1 MGTLNLGGATLSASG
16 GNWTDAPPGTIIQV
30 VHAATDTHFTSTS
43 VTPVSIVSASITPK
57 STSNKILI
65 QYTAAV
71 SYDAGAATANI
82 CILKNGAKIAA
93 SNNSNISSGEE
104 FRSNKTY
111 YDDGGATSGN
121 TMNSLS
127 GSFLDS
133 PATTSAITYG
143 VGGYSNTTTGTCAFN
158 RRATDAT
165 YGQVT
170 EIILMEVAQ

>member
-30 VHAATDTHFTSTS
+30 VHAASDAHFTSTS
-43 VTPVSIVSASITPK
+43 VNPVTIVSASITPT
-57 STSNKILI
+57 STSSKILI
-65 QYTAAV
+65 QYTAAA
-71 SYDAGAATANI
+71 SFDGGGCHANI

-93 SNNSNISSGEE
+93 SNNSNIDSGEQY
-104 FRSNKTY
+104 RANKTL
-111 YDDGGATSGN
+111 YDDAGATSGN

-143 VGGYSNTTTGTCAFN
+143 VGGYSNNSNTSAYN
-158 RRATDAT
+158 RRINDQR

>member
-1 MGTLNLGGATLSASG
+1 MSELRTNKIYPRDGLPAGASG
-16 GNWTDAPPGTIIQV
+16 GGIVQV
-30 VHAATDTHFTSTS
+30 VHAATDEHFTSTS
-43 VTPVSIVSASITPK
+43 ITPTTII
-57 STSNKILI
+57 SATITPTSASNKILI

-71 SYDAGAATANI
+71 SYDAGGAHSNI
-82 CILKNGAKIAA
+82 CILKNGAKIAS
-93 SNNSNISSGEE
+93 SNNSNITSGEQ
-104 FRSNKTY
+104 FRSNKTS

-143 VGGYSNTTTGTCAFN
+143 VGGFSNNTNTSAYN
-158 RRATDAT
+158 RRVSDAQ

-170 EIILMEVAQ
+170 EILIMEVSA

>member
-1 MGTLNLGGATLSASG
+1 MSELRTNRIVPRDGLSAGANG
-16 GNWTDAPPGTIIQV
+16 GIVQV
-30 VHAATDTHFTSTS
+30 VHAATDEQFTTTS
-43 VTPVSIVSASITPK
+43 ITPITIVSASITPT
-57 STSNKILI
+57 SASNKILI

-71 SYDAGAATANI
+71 SYDAAASTASI

-111 YDDGGATSGN
+111 YDDGGATNGN

-143 VGGYSNTTTGTCAFN
+143 VGGFSNTANTSAYN
-158 RRATDAT
+158 RRVTNDD

-170 EIILMEVAQ
+170 EIILMEISG

>member
-1 MGTLNLGGATLSASG
+1 MSELRTNKIYPRDGLPAGASG
-16 GNWTDAPPGTIIQV
+16 GGIVQV
-30 VHAATDTHFTSTS
+30 VHAATDEHFTSTS
-43 VTPVSIVSASITPK
+43 ITPITIVSATITPT
-57 STSNKILI
+57 SASNKILI

-71 SYDAGAATANI
+71 SYDAGSSHANI

-93 SNNSNISSGEE
+93 SNNSNIDPGEQY
-104 FRSNKTY
+104 RANKTY
-111 YDDGGATSGN
+111 YDNGGASDGN

-143 VGGYSNTTTGTCAFN
+143 LGGYSNNVNTSAYN
-158 RRATDAT
+158 RRILDDR

-170 EIILMEVAQ
+170 EILIMEVSA

>member
-1 MGTLNLGGATLSASG
+1 MSELRTNKIYPRDGLVSGANGG
-16 GNWTDAPPGTIIQV
+16 IVQV

-43 VTPVSIVSASITPK
+43 TTPVTIVSASITPT
-57 STSNKILI
+57 SASNKILI

-71 SYDAGAATANI
+71 SFDGGGCHANI
-82 CILKNGAKIAA
+82 CILKNGVKTAV
-93 SNNSNISSGEE
+93 SNNSNIDSGAQYTA
-104 FRSNKTY
+104 NKTL
-111 YDDGGATSGN
+111 YDNSGASDGN

-143 VGGYSNTTTGTCAFN
+143 VGGYSNNSNTSAYN
-158 RRATDAT
+158 RRILDQR

-170 EIILMEVAQ
+170 EILIMEVSA

>member
-1 MGTLNLGGATLSASG
+1 MSELRTNKIYPRDGLPAGASG
-16 GNWTDAPPGTIIQV
+16 GGIVQV
-30 VHAATDTHFTSTS
+30 VHAATDEHITSTS
-43 VTPVSIVSASITPK
+43 ITPTTIVSASITPT
-57 STSNKILI
+57 SASNKILI

-71 SYDAGAATANI
+71 SMDTGAATANI

-143 VGGYSNTTTGTCAFN
+143 VGGYSNTTNTSAYN
-158 RRATDAT
+158 RRVTDNT

-170 EIILMEVAQ
+170 EIIIMEVSG